1 MSTATPETM
10 TVAMMESFL
19 YPGVSC
25 AASVPVAPR
34 FRVGDRVVVRVANPE
49 TYTRSPRYVRGKQG
63 VVCRDYGAFAF
74 PDTMGQRQGEH
85 PQHCYAVRFTGR
97 ELWGGDAPVR
107 DVIHVDLYDDHLDP
121 A

>member
-1 MSTATPETM
+1 MTVTTM
-10 TVAMMESFL
+10 TVQMVEEFL

-34 FRVGDRVVVRVANPE
+34 FRVGDRVVVKVAHPV

-63 VVCRDYGAFAF
+63 VIFRDHGAFAF
-74 PDTMGQRQGEH
+74 PDSMGERQGEC
-85 PQHCYAVRFTGR
+85 PQHVYSVRFTAR
-97 ELWGGDAPVR
+97 ELWGPGAPAR
-107 DVIHVDLYDDHLDP
+107 DVLHIDLYDDHLEL